1 MRLCLGTDSLAG
13 NYYLNPL
20 YEMRLMQKH
29 GRLNDLGYLLQ
40 MATYNGA
47 CALGIE
53 GQFGSFEPGKK
64 PGIMLLKGI
73 EGDVVTAKTKVERL
87 M

>member
-1 MRLCLGTDSLAG
+1 
-13 NYYLNPL
+13 
-20 YEMRLMQKH
+20 
-29 GRLNDLGYLLQ
+29 